1 MIRTSERLSTYKP
14 NQVNNISINGGKM
27 KKTVFFIFLFF
38 LCAQIAGAADTEIIG
53 DLFVEGS
60 ECVGIGCPSSPFD
73 FAQRP
78 LGLITLWVNGSAPYL
93 LMRDA
98 DEGDFAL
105 FVDSDEF
112 GIYSDDVSPPAR
124 IFGIDAA
131 APADS
136 LFITST
142 GTVQSTFNGSND
154 VGDGLTVLYDM
165 SVDNSAAGKVSD
177 AGFSIENVKEDFTWV
192 FRTSEPTEGFVAT
205 KLGTGGAEFRI
216 NNDTDVASNVSLNL
230 ANGASCSST
239 GQWLDASS
247 RDYKENIQEI
257 TSIEALKTLKGLQPV
272 KYNFKKDPSKDLTVG
287 FIAEDVPDLV
297 ATKDKKALS
306 PLEIV
311 AVLTKVVQE
320 QQTLVAKLTERINEL
335 EKE

>member
-1 MIRTSERLSTYKP
+1 
-14 NQVNNISINGGKM
+14 
-27 KKTVFFIFLFF
+27 
-38 LCAQIAGAADTEIIG
+38 
-53 DLFVEGS
+53 
-60 ECVGIGCPSSPFD
+60 
-73 FAQRP
+73 
-78 LGLITLWVNGSAPYL
+78 
-93 LMRDA
+93 
-98 DEGDFAL
+98 
-105 FVDSDEF
+105 VDSDEF
-112 GIYSDDVSPPAR
+112 GIYNDEGSNQRR
-124 IFGIDAA
+124 IFGIDAL
-131 APADS
+131 APEDS

-142 GTVQSTFNGSND
+142 GTAQATFSGSTIE
-154 VGDGLTVLYDM
+154 GDGLTVLYDM

-177 AGFSIENVKEDFTWV
+177 AGFSIENVKEGFEWV

-216 NNDTDVASNVSLNL
+216 NNDTDDASNVSLNL
-230 ANGASCSST
+230 ANGASCSSI

-257 TSIEALKTLKGLQPV
+257 TSIEAMKTLKGLKPV
-272 KYNFKKDPSKDLTVG
+272 KYNFKRDVSKDLTVG

-297 ATKDKKALS
+297 ATKDRKALS

-320 QQTLVAKLTERINEL
+320 QQALVAKLSDRITEL